1 MIRMHNLPEHIKE
14 ALKPF
19 YSENEKPDVFPS
31 KFNVDGRLFYYFTF
45 APDAEQLILKE
56 DGDVPRLEEIKR
68 EALIF
73 NSYNGSI
80 ETMAHIGGKW
90 AESGKKDNYQKLI
103 KILDNIKDTLGPLS
117 SSNQEDLD
125 VYKSAAKKIVQ
136 QQEIIEDSVKSAGEL
151 LDYTNEI
158 ELVTVEDQ
166 KRMRRFIVDMCRA
179 AYKQNEI
186 QMQTEQA
193 RNNVWEFV
201 SSKRWP
207 LNLSAWNLY
216 TKLLSYQKNMMKN
229 TKESIRQM
237 EDLTMVMQEDLPLE
251 QHGNVKEVIKKLRN
265 PR

>member
-1 MIRMHNLPEHIKE
+1 VIRMHNLPEHIKE

-45 APDAEQLILKE
+45 APDPEQLILME
-56 DGDVPRLEEIKR
+56 DGNVPRLEEIKR

-90 AESGKKDNYQKLI
+90 ARSGIKKNYQNLMKVLDEI
-103 KILDNIKDTLGPLS
+103 KNTLGPLS
-117 SSNQEDLD
+117 SSDQEALD
-125 VYKSAAKKIVQ
+125 VYKSAAKTIVQ
-136 QQEIIEDSVKSAGEL
+136 QQEIIEDSVKRAGEL
-151 LDYTNEI
+151 LDYTNKI

-166 KRMRRFIVDMCRA
+166 KRMRTFIVDMCRA

-193 RNNVWEFV
+193 RNSIWKIV
-201 SSKRWP
+201 SNKRWP
-207 LNLSAWNLY
+207 LNLPAWILFI
-216 TKLLSYQKNMMKN
+216 KLFPYQRNMMKN
-229 TKESIRQM
+229 TKESIQQM
-237 EDLTMVMQEDLPLE
+237 QEINMVTQEDLPLE
-251 QHGNVKEVIKKLRN
+251 QHDNAQEVIRRLRN
-265 PR
+265 S